1 MMNNYL
7 AISAVKHPPKKI
19 STLIFG
25 MGLSNILL
33 FSEMAMASG
42 DLWDMSLDELGKI
55 RVTSIASGTQTPL
68 DKAAA
73 IATVITADDI
83 AAMGATSIDQVLETV
98 PGLHVTRSS
107 QTYFPKYIIRGITS
121 TFNPQTLMLVNGIPI
136 TSLFTGDRGHI
147 SGGEM
152 PIKSIARIEVIR
164 GPGSALYGADAFS
177 GVINIVTKQHDDI
190 NGTKTGARVGSFGT
204 QSVWLEHGGSYNK
217 VNVGFT
223 LEAETTD
230 GFKRT
235 VEYDAQTVVDNDP
248 QLQATFGA
256 PPASLAPSSTSNMKD
271 SIEARLN
278 IAHDNSL
285 LRVGYQGRYD
295 VGSTVGY
302 AEALDPTSRVSS
314 QRYNL
319 DYTYT
324 LNDLTP
330 NIDVESRVSY
340 YKNTQEVK
348 TNILLFPAG
357 AGAGFFANGFIGN
370 PGYQEENARIDLSA
384 LFKGLNN
391 HLIRLGTG
399 FTWDDM
405 FEVTETKNF
414 MVAFQTNGS
423 PVFLPRPSGMIEDV
437 SDTPEVYLPESQR
450 TNHYVFV
457 QDEWKF
463 APNWQATTGIRYD
476 HFSDFGDTTNPR
488 LALVWAATDKITT
501 KLLYGKAF
509 RAPSFVELFGI
520 SNPLTLGNR
529 NLKPETIDTY
539 ELALSHQL
547 SSKLL
552 YTANIYRYNIK
563 DFITFVPQIGGAK
576 AQNIGE
582 LQGHGLELEADYS
595 PVYNLRFLV
604 NYAYQQSTDKKTDVD
619 VGDAPNQQ
627 IYARSEWTVTPDWHF
642 DSQVTWVGKQKR
654 VAGDTRPA
662 LSDYTTMDLTLRKQD
677 VINGL
682 ELALSVRNVFDADVR
697 EPSTGGVVVNMPND
711 YPMAGRS
718 VYAEVQYQF

>member
-1 MMNNYL
+1 MKKNQTNAVDHYSQRKLSLIPLYIAL
-7 AISAVKHPPKKI
+7 ASSLVV
-19 STLIFG
+19 
-25 MGLSNILL
+25 
-33 FSEMAMASG
+33 SEVAIASG
-42 DLWDMSLDELGKI
+42 DLWDMSLDDLGKI

-73 IATVITADDI
+73 IATVITEDDI
-83 AAMGATSIDQVLETV
+83 TAMGATSIDQVLETV

-121 TFNPQTLMLVNGIPI
+121 TFNPQTLMLINGIPI
-136 TSLFTGDRGHI
+136 TTLFTGDRGHI

-204 QSVWLEHGGSYNK
+204 QSVWLEHGGSYHN
-217 VNVGFT
+217 VDVGFT
-223 LEAETTD
+223 LEAETTN
-230 GFKRT
+230 GFKKT
-235 VEYDAQTVVDNDP
+235 VEYDAQTAVDKDP
-248 QLQATFGA
+248 VLQAMFGA
-256 PPASLAPSSTSNMKD
+256 PPASLAPGLTNNMKD
-271 SIEARLN
+271 AIEARLD

-302 AEALDPTSRVSS
+302 AEALDPSSRVSS

-324 LNDLTP
+324 LKELTP
-330 NIDVESRVSY
+330 DLDIENRVSY
-340 YKNTQEVK
+340 YRNTQEVQ
-348 TNILLFPAG
+348 TNILLFPKG
-357 AGAGFFANGFIGN
+357 GGAGFFPNGFIGN
-370 PGYQEENARIDLSA
+370 PGYKEENARVDLSG
-384 LFKGLNN
+384 LFKGINN
-391 HLIRLGTG
+391 HLMRFGTG

-414 MVAFQTNGS
+414 MVAFQPNGS
-423 PVFLPRPSGMIEDV
+423 PVFLPRPSGMVENV
-437 SDTPEVYLPESQR
+437 TDTPEVYLPESQR

-488 LALVWAATDKITT
+488 LALVWATTDKITT

-509 RAPSFVELFGI
+509 RAPSFVELFVT
-520 SNPLTLGNR
+520 SNPLTLGNI

-547 SSKLL
+547 SSQFL

-563 DFITFVPQIGGAK
+563 DFITFVPQVGGAK
-576 AQNIGE
+576 AQNVGE
-582 LQGHGLELEADYS
+582 LQGHGIELEADYS
-595 PVYNLRFLV
+595 PFYNLRFLV
-604 NYAYQQSTDKKTDVD
+604 NFAYQQATDTKTDAD
-619 VGDAPNQQ
+619 VGDAPNKE
-627 IYARSEWTVTPDWHF
+627 IYARSEWTVAPDWHF
-642 DSQVTWVGKQKR
+642 DSQITWVGKQKR
-654 VAGDTRPA
+654 VAGDARAA
-662 LSDYTTMDLTLRKQD
+662 LSDYTTVDLTLRKQE
-677 VINGL
+677 VINGV
-682 ELALSVRNVFDADVR
+682 ELALSVRNLFDADVR
-697 EPSTGGVVVNMPND
+697 EPSTGGAVVNIPND

>member
-1 MMNNYL
+1 MSSIYHSSKKFYKAHLQPLSLLIACLSQSTAYANN
-7 AISAVKHPPKKI
+7 S
-19 STLIFG
+19 
-25 MGLSNILL
+25 
-33 FSEMAMASG
+33 
-42 DLWDMSLDELGKI
+42 LWDMSLEELGKI
-55 RVTSIASGTQTPL
+55 RITSLASGTQTPL

-83 AAMGATSIDQVLETV
+83 AAMGATNIDQVLETV
-98 PGLHVTRSS
+98 PGLHVTRSN

-121 TFNPQTLMLVNGIPI
+121 TYNPQTLMLVNGIPI

-177 GVINIVTKQHDDI
+177 GVINIVTKQHNDI

-217 VNVGFT
+217 VDIGFT

-230 GFKRT
+230 GFKRK
-235 VEYDAQTVVDNDP
+235 VESDAQTAVDNNP
-248 QLQATFGA
+248 ILQAMFGA
-256 PPASLAPSSTSNMKD
+256 PPASLAPNTTNNMKD
-271 SIEARLN
+271 SIEARLD

-302 AEALDPTSRVSS
+302 AEALDPTSRLSS
-314 QRYNL
+314 QRFNA

-324 LNDLTP
+324 LNGLTP
-330 NIDVESRVSY
+330 NIDIESRLSY

-348 TNILLFPAG
+348 TDILLFPKG
-357 AGAGFFANGFIGN
+357 AGAGLFSKGFIGN
-370 PGYQEENARIDLSA
+370 PGYKEENARVDLSG

-414 MVAFQTNGS
+414 MVAFQPNGS
-423 PVFLPRPSGMIEDV
+423 PIFLPRPSGMIEDV

-463 APNWQATTGIRYD
+463 APNWQATTGVRYD
-476 HFSDFGDTTNPR
+476 HFSDFGDTINPR
-488 LALVWAATDKITT
+488 LALVWATTDTITT

-509 RAPSFVELFGI
+509 RAPSFAELFST
-520 SNPLTLGNR
+520 SNPIALGNPD
-529 NLKPETIDTY
+529 LKPETIDTY
-539 ELALSHQL
+539 ELAFSHQL
-547 SSKLL
+547 SSQLL
-552 YTANIYRYNIK
+552 YTANIYSYNIK
-563 DFITFVPQIGGAK
+563 DFITFAPQTGGAK
-576 AQNIGE
+576 AQNVGE

-595 PVYNLRFLV
+595 PFYNLRFLV
-604 NYAYQQSTDKKTDVD
+604 NFAYQKSTDKKTDVD
-619 VGDAPNQQ
+619 IGDAPNQQ
-627 IYARSEWTVTPDWHF
+627 VYARSEWTVATDWHL
-642 DSQVTWVGKQKR
+642 DGQVTWVGEQKR
-654 VAGDTRPA
+654 VLGDPRPA
-662 LSDYTTMDLTLRKQD
+662 LSDYTTVDLTLRKQE
-677 VINGL
+677 VIKGV
-682 ELALSVRNVFDADVR
+682 ELAVSVRNLFDADVR
-697 EPSTGGVVVNMPND
+697 EPSTGGVVVNIPND

-718 VYAEVQYQF
+718 VYAELAYKF

>member
-1 MMNNYL
+1 M
-7 AISAVKHPPKKI
+7 KKI
-19 STLIFG
+19 SIVSLFNSRPSKRPMLRLCLSLSSTL
-25 MGLSNILL
+25 LL
-33 FSEMAMASG
+33 TEPVLASG
-42 DLWDMSLDELGKI
+42 DLWDMSLDDLGKI

-73 IATVITADDI
+73 IATVITEDDI
-83 AAMGATSIDQVLETV
+83 AAMGATSIDQALETV
-98 PGLHVTRSS
+98 PGLHVTRSN

-121 TFNPQTLMLVNGIPI
+121 TYNPQTLMLVNGIPI

-177 GVINIVTKQHDDI
+177 GVINIVTKQRNDI

-217 VNVGFT
+217 VDIGFT

-248 QLQATFGA
+248 KLQAAFGA
-256 PPASLAPSSTSNMKD
+256 PPASLAPNSTSNMKD
-271 SIEARLN
+271 SIEARLD

-302 AEALDPTSRVSS
+302 AEALDPSSRISS

-324 LNDLTP
+324 LNELAP
-330 NIDVESRVSY
+330 NVDVESRISY
-340 YKNTQEVK
+340 YKNTQEVQ
-348 TNILLFPAG
+348 TNIFLFPKGSG
-357 AGAGFFANGFIGN
+357 AGLFPNGFIGN
-370 PGYQEENARIDLSA
+370 PSYQEENARVDLSG
-384 LFKGLNN
+384 LFKGINN

-414 MVAFQTNGS
+414 MVAFQPNGS
-423 PVFLPRPSGMIEDV
+423 PIFLPRPSGMIEDV

-450 TNHYVFV
+450 TNHYVFI

-476 HFSDFGDTTNPR
+476 HFSDFGNTTNPR
-488 LALVWAATDKITT
+488 LALVWATTDKITT

-509 RAPSFVELFGI
+509 RAPSFVELFSI
-520 SNPLTLGNR
+520 SNPIALGNPD
-529 NLKPETIDTY
+529 LKPETIDTY

-563 DFITFVPQIGGAK
+563 DFITFVPQVGGAK

-604 NYAYQQSTDKKTDVD
+604 NFAYQQSTDKKTDAD
-619 VGDAPNQQ
+619 IGDAPNQQ
-627 IYARSEWTVTPDWHF
+627 IYARGEWTVASDWHV
-642 DSQVTWVGKQKR
+642 DSQVTWVGEQKR
-654 VAGDTRPA
+654 VAGDARPA
-662 LSDYTTMDLTLRKQD
+662 LSAYTTVDLTLRKQE

-682 ELALSVRNVFDADVR
+682 ELALSVRNLFDADVR
-697 EPSTGGVVVNMPND
+697 EPSTGGAVVNIPND